1 MVITS
6 AFQADDEG
14 SIPFFRLEANTME
27 QSKKDKLTTAGFQ
40 IGTAE
45 EFLNLSDDEIRT
57 IEDKI
62 REYKPRTSLGKKLI
76 DNKYSGILLD
86 ADSLLNELER
96 GKIDPNEW
104 LYKIGLKT
112 PILGILEPLE
122 ARDGYAG

>member
-1 MVITS
+1 
-6 AFQADDEG
+6 
-14 SIPFFRLEANTME
+14 ME

-62 REYKPRTSLGKKLI
+62 REYKPRISLGKKLI

-96 GKIDPNEW
+96 GAIDPNE
-104 LYKIGLKT
+104 
-112 PILGILEPLE
+112 
-122 ARDGYAG
+122 

>member
-1 MVITS
+1 
-6 AFQADDEG
+6 
-14 SIPFFRLEANTME
+14 ME

-62 REYKPRTSLGKKLI
+62 RECKPRTSLGKKLI

-96 GKIDPNEW
+96 GATDPNE
-104 LYKIGLKT
+104 
-112 PILGILEPLE
+112 
-122 ARDGYAG
+122 

>member
-27 QSKKDKLTTAGFQ
+27 QSKKDKLTDAGFQ

-96 GKIDPNEW
+96 GAIDPNE
-104 LYKIGLKT
+104 
-112 PILGILEPLE
+112 
-122 ARDGYAG
+122 

>member
-1 MVITS
+1 
-6 AFQADDEG
+6 
-14 SIPFFRLEANTME
+14 ME

-96 GKIDPNEW
+96 GEIDPNE
-104 LYKIGLKT
+104 
-112 PILGILEPLE
+112 
-122 ARDGYAG
+122 